1 MRLGLTAVAALAMA
15 LGLAACG
22 GGSESTA
29 TGVSTTIHVPPKP
42 AGKGSAGIEY
52 GEGGGAPLPLKRR
65 VAVRPLTRSHS
76 LCPGS
81 VGIFVDALEGLRREL
96 EIGLSYE
103 QYGGEID
110 TIRKDY
116 DRIPVK
122 KLSLGCLRAAGT
134 PSERAFDRYVAAAN
148 TWNACASKPGCGSAT
163 IETPLQKEW
172 HIAAR
177 FLAEAKRGLQ

>member
-1 MRLGLTAVAALAMA
+1 MAVLALA

-22 GGSESTA
+22 GGSDSTA
-29 TGVSTTIHVPPKP
+29 TGVSTTIHVPAKPNPAADPPPKRP
-42 AGKGSAGIEY
+42 GPGTKAAGG
-52 GEGGGAPLPLKRR
+52 
-65 VAVRPLTRSHS
+65 V
-76 LCPGS
+76 CPGP

-103 QYGGEID
+103 AYAGEVD

-148 TWNACASKPGCGSAT
+148 TWNACASTPGCGSAK
-163 IETPLQKEW
+163 IEAPLQKEW
-172 HIAAR
+172 HVAAR
-177 FLAEAKRGLQ
+177 LLGEAKKGLR